1 MVIFIG
7 LLLIIDSSNGAIL
20 ATTKTTTTTKSAAS
34 DPSIIYWKKTTGNGT
49 GYGAGLKNNV
59 YKVQYSSS
67 YVYGKYLIFE
77 L

>member
-1 MVIFIG
+1 MVLFIG
-7 LLLIIDSSNGAIL
+7 YSSFGAIL

-59 YKVQYSSS
+59 YKVQYSSN
-67 YVYGKYLIFE
+67 YVYGNFI
-77 L
+77 